1 MSISQIFWRGNLMCK
16 SELTD
21 GNQSILAAKIKDVIN
36 QTVHNLKHT
45 MDYYL
50 VSEIEE
56 PKLKPAIGYIRY
68 SSLKQKDK
76 YSVDI
81 QKQEILQ
88 RAKEEGYYILLW
100 CIDEAVSAT
109 HNRAIDRP
117 WMQVLY
123 QTALLTE
130 FEGAI
135 FFYDDSRIS
144 RQTSDFVLQVY
155 KPLLML
161 KPYLKFFCSDYS
173 GVWDPDDVLTQIRSL
188 INTHKSEELRNKT
201 LAYQSTILK
210 LKQRPASHL
219 PYGYIKG
226 TETEPKIDVSNGEA
240 YIVFL
245 IYYLSSWGYSNKV
258 IAEFL
263 NSCKILSPKGKKW
276 TQGTIDKILHNH
288 FYLGHTSW
296 NVRESRVNSK
306 RKPIGQFELFPGT
319 HIGIVPNYLGVMVDQ
334 VRNFKSK
341 YGQKM
346 ETPFSLKDLLKCVQ
360 CGCVLEAKN
369 TSSGNSNSSRRVY
382 RCNSCNDYIMIETI
396 HEITFQKLF
405 SYLSINNKQMYEGS
419 KKLLNKWK
427 GELKK
432 QSKEIDKDKEYV
444 IYLERTLDYE
454 LIGHEQELKQEA
466 NLMLSELQAIKE
478 KTRHLEEQIDNL
490 LEDESLETLFDNFF
504 ECKHE
509 ALSLTELRCFTLHF
523 IKEIKYDFK
532 TKKIAIEF
540 SKTPFLTLEGW
551 VHLTAN

>member
-1 MSISQIFWRGNLMCK
+1 MNMNNK
-16 SELTD
+16 SKGIESNQHVLTT
-21 GNQSILAAKIKDVIN
+21 KIKEIIA
-36 QTVHNLKHT
+36 QTVHNLMHPL
-45 MDYYL
+45 DFYL
-50 VSEIEE
+50 VSEIEN
-56 PKLKPAIGYIRY
+56 PLLKPAIGYIRY

-100 CIDEAVSAT
+100 CVDEAVSAT

-123 QTALLTE
+123 QTALLDE
-130 FEGAI
+130 FQGAI

-155 KPLLML
+155 KPLVML
-161 KPYLKFFCSDYS
+161 RPYLKFYCSDYS

-188 INTHKSEELRNKT
+188 INSHKSEELRNKT

-210 LKQRPASHL
+210 LEQRPASHL

-226 TETEPKIDVSNGEA
+226 TENKPKIDVSNGQA
-240 YIVFL
+240 YVVFL

-258 IAEFL
+258 IAKFL
-263 NSCKILSPKGKKW
+263 NACKIRSPKGTDW
-276 TQGTIDKILHNH
+276 TQGTIDKILHNY

-296 NVRESRVNSK
+296 NVRESRNNSK

-319 HIGIVPNYLGVMVDQ
+319 HTGIVPHYLGVLVDQ
-334 VRNFKSK
+334 IRNFKST

-346 ETPFSLKDLLKCVQ
+346 ETPFLLKDLLKCVQ
-360 CGCVLEAKN
+360 CDCVLEAKN
-369 TSSGNSNSSRRVY
+369 TTSGKSNSSRRVY
-382 RCNSCNDYIMIETI
+382 RCNSCKEFIVIDTI
-396 HEITFQKLF
+396 HEITFQQLF
-405 SYLSINNKQMYEGS
+405 SYLSINHKQMFEGS

-427 GELKK
+427 ENLKK

-444 IYLERTLDYE
+444 IFLERTLDYE

-466 NLMLSELQAIKE
+466 NLMLSELQSIQE
-478 KTRHLEEQIDNL
+478 KILHLEEQIDIL
-490 LEDESLETLFDNFF
+490 LEDENLETLFNNFF

-509 ALSLTELRCFTLHF
+509 ALSQTELRCFTLHF

-532 TKKIAIEF
+532 TKKPAIEF

-551 VHLTAN
+551 GKLTTN